1 MFLFTQE
8 KREQLFIFRMTRIPA
23 QDRSR
28 ARVQRIL
35 DAAANMLCEQEQ
47 EDITA
52 RALAARAKVSLGTI
66 YQFFEDMDA
75 VRRALHAQVKQGL
88 DACLDAD
95 LRPDAARADPG
106 GYFCILIDAIE
117 RLQSQYPVMGCLVRD
132 VGTDAFQKAF
142 AAELK
147 EYIAAHTGKAFAEA
161 FPEIEADEIKRILLV
176 TFSAVT
182 GALQVT
188 PPRGDSGR
196 GSHLAAVKALARCYV
211 TQALQET
218 KGYTSER

>member
-1 MFLFTQE
+1 MIRT
-8 KREQLFIFRMTRIPA
+8 PA

-35 DAAANMLCEQEQ
+35 DAAANMLCEQGQ

-75 VRRALHAQVKQGL
+75 VRHALHAQVKQGL
-88 DACLDAD
+88 DACLHSD
-95 LRPDAARADPG
+95 LEADAARADPG
-106 GYFCILIDAIE
+106 GYFGILIDAIE

-132 VGTDAFQKAF
+132 AGTDAFQKAF

-161 FPEIEADEIKRILLV
+161 FPAIESQEIRRILLV

-188 PPRGDSGR
+188 PPRGDPSR
-196 GSHLAAVKALARCYV
+196 GPHLEAVKALARCYV
-211 TQALQET
+211 TKALRET
-218 KGYTSER
+218 KGHSS